1 MSRRLSNGANDSPYH
16 IQLKQRMSSTPA
28 RNSENGDRN
37 KPIFCIEN
45 SPSMTDIRLSRDL
58 DGNSHFQQSSRLY
71 KIIVIGEVSTGK
83 SALIKRYVHNFFAD
97 DYRCTIGVD
106 FQLKM
111 LKFNDELEIRLQL
124 WDIGGQERFS
134 SMTRAYYKGAV
145 GAAIVFDQTNA
156 RTFYAAIER
165 WKADVDEKVKLP
177 GYKNKN
183 IPVLLMCNKSDRPKD
198 PNLPSDLEISEI
210 VQNHNF
216 IPKWIKTSAKT
227 GAGVREAFNIIVR
240 YTQCGPVY
248 QSITEILMH

>member
-1 MSRRLSNGANDSPYH
+1 M
-16 IQLKQRMSSTPA
+16 
-28 RNSENGDRN
+28 
-37 KPIFCIEN
+37 
-45 SPSMTDIRLSRDL
+45 
-58 DGNSHFQQSSRLY
+58 
-71 KIIVIGEVSTGK
+71 
-83 SALIKRYVHNFFAD
+83 
-97 DYRCTIGVD
+97 
-106 FQLKM
+106 
-111 LKFNDELEIRLQL
+111 
-124 WDIGGQERFS
+124 
-134 SMTRAYYKGAV
+134 
-145 GAAIVFDQTNA
+145 QTNA

-240 YTQCGPVY
+240 YTQRGHLKKVFPSGQILREINFRYVMTMDTWNQALNDPDGSLVSEAYSFY
-248 QSITEILMH
+248 QGNVDDDEVFEATNDQIVRLEKMSQRSASKKCLC